1 MLTLTGEILK
11 IKQTNVYNKT
21 ERDSQTREKASGYQ
35 MRKRKEVEAR

>member
-11 IKQTNVYNKT
+11 IKQTNLYNKT
-21 ERDSQTREKASGYQ
+21 EIDSQTREKASSYQ